1 MATEGERTM
10 QTNILC
16 FRTLGVAALVTLLQ
30 SCGSPKSSSTGGPAG
45 GPVPT
50 SRMTIDLK
58 VESSEPGIAVVR
70 ANLNDGH
77 ALGESYRLDGGDFL
91 RACVIGTCRTMA
103 DNNSVFEP
111 DYIARFDFRPGV
123 DYVVSFNRR
132 KAQDAP
138 NSRVVL
144 PPAFTLVTP
153 ANFQQVTDGDTVVVE
168 WSPTGA
174 PARVEVKFLADCTQ
188 SFGPNSITV
197 GTAGT
202 DPDADGRES
211 VSIDDILEYAG
222 SSSPQ
227 SRITRCDIDL
237 TVRHELQGR
246 IDPGFGDGTAI
257 GVVSRKVTLDY
268 VPR

>member
-1 MATEGERTM
+1 M
-10 QTNILC
+10 QTNISC
-16 FRTLGVAALVTLLQ
+16 CRVLGLAALATLQ
-30 SCGSPKSSSTGGPAG
+30 ACGSPKSSSTGGPGG

-77 ALGESYRLDGGDFL
+77 ALGESYRLDGGDYL
-91 RACVIGTCRTMA
+91 RACVIGVCRNMA

-111 DYIARFDFRPGV
+111 DYIARFNFQPGV

-132 KAQDAP
+132 EARDAL
-138 NSRVVL
+138 NSRVAL
-144 PPAFTLVTP
+144 PPAFTIVTP

-174 PARVEVKFLADCTQ
+174 PARVEVWYLADCTH
-188 SFGPNSITV
+188 SFGPHSITV
-197 GTAGT
+197 GTAAA
-202 DPDADGRES
+202 DLNADGRES
-211 VSIDDILEYAG
+211 VSIDDVLEFAG
-222 SSSPQ
+222 TSSQ
-227 SRITRCDIDL
+227 SRITRCEIDL

-246 IDPGFGDGTAI
+246 IDPNFGDGTAI
-257 GVVSRKVTLDY
+257 GVVSRKITLDY
-268 VPR
+268 IPR